1 MTYLGLCPCAR
12 VLSACVA
19 VLRLLVVVVR
29 SAYPCLHHL
38 PRRPVLGHL
47 SPFDLLFHVLLST
60 CALSTKKTKKTK
72 KMKKT
77 LKALLPMKGWM
88 WASLLVVASCSA
100 FV

>member
-1 MTYLGLCPCAR
+1 M
-12 VLSACVA
+12 
-19 VLRLLVVVVR
+19 LRLLVVVVR

-47 SPFDLLFHVLLST
+47 SPFDLLFHVLLSI

-72 KMKKT
+72 KMKKTKKT